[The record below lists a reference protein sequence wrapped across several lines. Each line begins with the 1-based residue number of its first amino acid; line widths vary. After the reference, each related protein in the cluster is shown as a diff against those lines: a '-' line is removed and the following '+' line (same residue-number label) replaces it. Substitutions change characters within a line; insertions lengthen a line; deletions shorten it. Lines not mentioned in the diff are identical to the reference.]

1 MIPVLLANLAWV
13 LFLAF
18 WCVLYFAQ
26 SKADGG
32 SGSRYKDQ

>member
-18 WCVLYFAQ
+18 WCVVYFAQ
-26 SKADGG
+26 AKADRATGG
-32 SGSRYKDQ
+32 RYRDE